1 MVEYIQELDKRKVHH
16 WPLSAEAQAAQ
27 ATVEVSLLFQFPR
40 GRQHHWIAE
49 AGRMEDDINTHQHKI
64 HIHTWLLHQ
73 WPLTLVGEVA
83 EMAEVDAVEA
93 K

>member
-1 MVEYIQELDKRKVHH
+1 
-16 WPLSAEAQAAQ
+16 
-27 ATVEVSLLFQFPR
+27 
-40 GRQHHWIAE
+40 
-49 AGRMEDDINTHQHKI
+49 MEDDINTHQHKI